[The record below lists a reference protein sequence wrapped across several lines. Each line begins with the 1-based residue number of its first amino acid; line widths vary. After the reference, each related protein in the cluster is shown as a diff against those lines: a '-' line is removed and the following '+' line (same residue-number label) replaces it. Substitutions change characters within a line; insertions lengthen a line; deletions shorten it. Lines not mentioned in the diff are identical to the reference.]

1 MIHEEPPVVPPQ
13 RPLEAR
19 DAMISPV
26 TLKPNVEPIEEFSS
40 QRIIDLY
47 REQLRLD
54 VRRCFRGMDKVLLC
68 RCKDTLYRFFYPAVV
83 GDESFYSD
91 LQKTG
96 TYYRDWNWENELAA
110 SHLRPEQ
117 ALLEVGCGM
126 GAFLE
131 RVRARGVRVSAIE
144 FNPGLIE
151 LIRQKGIPI
160 FNQSIQEHAKSHQAR
175 YDVICAFQVLEHV
188 PEVNSFITGAL
199 SCLKNG
205 GSLIFSVP
213 NSNPYLFRYD
223 KYHVLNLPPHHVGLW
238 NKAALANLSKV
249 FDLEVEPVTVEPL
262 FAFKQQLL
270 VIGHHR
276 QNAALVRIA
285 ELIPPLAEKV
295 LVRTLGR
302 FLPGRNLVAVF
313 TKR

>member
-1 MIHEEPPVVPPQ
+1 MIPEGPPALPSQLPF
-13 RPLEAR
+13 EAR
-19 DAMISPV
+19 GAVISPV

-47 REQLRLD
+47 REQLKLD

-68 RCKDTLYRFFYPAVV
+68 RCKDSLYRFFYPAIV
-83 GDESFYSD
+83 GDESFYLD

-96 TYYRDWNWENELAA
+96 TYYRDWNWENEVAA
-110 SHLRPEQ
+110 SYLRPDH
-117 ALLEVGCGM
+117 ALLEVGCGL

-131 RVRARGVRVSAIE
+131 RVRSQCASVSAIE

-151 LIRQKGIPI
+151 LVRQKGIPI
-160 FNQSIQEHAKSHQAR
+160 FNQSIQEHAKSHQDQ

-188 PEVNSFITGAL
+188 PEVNAFMTGAL
-199 SCLKNG
+199 SCLKKG
-205 GSLIFSVP
+205 GNLIFSVP
-213 NSNPYLFRYD
+213 NSDPYYYKYD

-238 NKAALANLSKV
+238 NKVALANLSKV
-249 FDLEVEPVTVEPL
+249 FDVEVEPVRVEPQ
-262 FAFKQQLL
+262 FALKQQLL
-270 VIGHHR
+270 VIGRHR
-276 QNAALVRIA
+276 QNAALVRLA
-285 ELIPPLAEKV
+285 ELIPPLVEKV

-302 FLPGRNLVAVF
+302 FIPGRNLVAVF